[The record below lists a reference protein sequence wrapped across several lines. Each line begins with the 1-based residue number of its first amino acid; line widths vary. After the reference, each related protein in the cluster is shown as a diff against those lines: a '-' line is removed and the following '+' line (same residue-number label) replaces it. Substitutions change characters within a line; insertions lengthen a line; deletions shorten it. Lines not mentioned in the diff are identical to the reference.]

1 MESPLRPARRPCR
14 STQSLEPRN
23 LRKVAG
29 VPPEDNP
36 VRVIDVFVEEL
47 DLRGLGFE
55 EGAAEVRGPWAHR
68 VQAKGRL
75 PPASHVRS
83 RRPDA
88 SRRS

>member
-1 MESPLRPARRPCR
+1 MARR
-14 STQSLEPRN
+14 SAATTAASSSPRN